1 MKESMHYLTNYYQLR
16 EFVLIRMLE
25 IIKQRY
31 YAKENGVVFFGDS
44 ITQYCDLDR
53 YYPEILNKYN
63 CGLAGISSKILLNF
77 IDEGVIKFKPNKVVI
92 MIGTND
98 LGDTVMESPRDIA
111 LNVKEMVE
119 LIHYNCK
126 ECRIY
131 VVSPLP
137 CLEKEYGYKVLKK
150 GMRSNDML
158 KIIFKEFK
166 KIIPY
171 DYVTF
176 INAYGSLCNKKGE
189 PIEDYYVDGLHINDK
204 GYLAYTK
211 VIKETLMDD

>member
-119 LIHYNCK
+119 LIH
-126 ECRIY
+126 
-131 VVSPLP
+131 
-137 CLEKEYGYKVLKK
+137 
-150 GMRSNDML
+150 
-158 KIIFKEFK
+158 
-166 KIIPY
+166 
-171 DYVTF
+171 
-176 INAYGSLCNKKGE
+176 
-189 PIEDYYVDGLHINDK
+189 
-204 GYLAYTK
+204 
-211 VIKETLMDD
+211 

>member
-1 MKESMHYLTNYYQLR
+1 M
-16 EFVLIRMLE
+16 VLF
-25 IIKQRY
+25 
-31 YAKENGVVFFGDS
+31 FFGDS
-44 ITQYCDLDR
+44 ITQYCDLDK

-126 ECRIY
+126 ECKIY

-137 CLEKEYGYKVLKK
+137 LMLGK
-150 GMRSNDML
+150 GIWL
-158 KIIFKEFK
+158 
-166 KIIPY
+166 
-171 DYVTF
+171 
-176 INAYGSLCNKKGE
+176 
-189 PIEDYYVDGLHINDK
+189 
-204 GYLAYTK
+204 
-211 VIKETLMDD
+211 

>member
-25 IIKQRY
+25 IIKQGY

-166 KIIPY
+166 KIIY
-171 DYVTF
+171 QNYQ
-176 INAYGSLCNKKGE
+176 
-189 PIEDYYVDGLHINDK
+189 GLQ
-204 GYLAYTK
+204 A
-211 VIKETLMDD
+211 

>member
-44 ITQYCDLDR
+44 ITQYCD
-53 YYPEILNKYN
+53 PEILNKYN

-126 ECRIY
+126 ECKIY

-137 CLEKEYGYKVLKK
+137 CLEKEYGYKALKK

-211 VIKETLMDD
+211 TIKEILEND

>member
-1 MKESMHYLTNYYQLR
+1 
-16 EFVLIRMLE
+16 
-25 IIKQRY
+25 
-31 YAKENGVVFFGDS
+31 
-44 ITQYCDLDR
+44 
-53 YYPEILNKYN
+53 
-63 CGLAGISSKILLNF
+63 
-77 IDEGVIKFKPNKVVI
+77 

-158 KIIFKEFK
+158 KIILKNLK
-166 KIIPY
+166 NNSI
-171 DYVTF
+171 
-176 INAYGSLCNKKGE
+176 
-189 PIEDYYVDGLHINDK
+189 
-204 GYLAYTK
+204 
-211 VIKETLMDD
+211 

>member
-31 YAKENGVVFFGDS
+31 YAKEKGVVFFGDS
-44 ITQYCDLDR
+44 ITQYCDLDK

-126 ECRIY
+126 ECKIY

-137 CLEKEYGYKVLKK
+137 CLEK
-150 GMRSNDML
+150 N
-158 KIIFKEFK
+158 
-166 KIIPY
+166 
-171 DYVTF
+171 
-176 INAYGSLCNKKGE
+176 
-189 PIEDYYVDGLHINDK
+189 
-204 GYLAYTK
+204 
-211 VIKETLMDD
+211 

>member
-31 YAKENGVVFFGDS
+31 YSKENGVVFFGDS
-44 ITQYCDLDR
+44 ITQYCDLAR

-211 VIKETLMDD
+211 TIKEILEDD

>member
-1 MKESMHYLTNYYQLR
+1 M
-16 EFVLIRMLE
+16 VLF
-25 IIKQRY
+25 
-31 YAKENGVVFFGDS
+31 FFGDS

-204 GYLAYTK
+204 
-211 VIKETLMDD
+211 